1 MIAGTS
7 ARFDTRFL
15 NIGLHPGGGH
25 TWRLRNI
32 TNLQTAKA
40 MVLFNQILDGE
51 AAAKRGLAWEC
62 VDDDILIE
70 TAVNLASEAA
80 SHPPELVAKTKDT
93 LSETSKTFDSI
104 SSVELEVGPQRWSMQ
119 QSAFTEMVGGLKKKI
134 AGEK

>member
-1 MIAGTS
+1 
-7 ARFDTRFL
+7 
-15 NIGLHPGGGH
+15 
-25 TWRLRNI
+25 
-32 TNLQTAKA
+32 

-80 SHPPELVAKTKDT
+80 SHPPELVAKTKAT

-104 SSVELEVGPQRWSMQ
+104 SSVELE
-119 QSAFTEMVGGLKKKI
+119 GGTSKVVDATKCLYGNGRRAK
-134 AGEK
+134 EKDSR